1 MINKHQLKI
10 SLFFNN
16 ERGIKCY
23 NFLKKKDVT
32 INSIFVAKKKLN
44 KKIINYL
51 KKKKIKFKLVNN
63 LNLKKEI
70 INDIKKNN
78 TELNILCGFPYI
90 LRNKIFSLPKLG
102 TLNLHAGK
110 LPDFRG
116 ASPMVWQILKGR
128 KKIWLSIIKIGKGID
143 TGKIVLEKSF
153 KLKKNEN
160 VKDAHKKA
168 NSLYPKL
175 LWKSI
180 KIIRSKRKK
189 IKTQSFR
196 NINYY
201 KQRTEEDNQIKW
213 DKMNSIQIFNFVRA
227 ISKPYTG
234 AYTYLNK
241 FRKVRIFKCKI
252 VRTKYQ
258 LLNSGDFLKKNN
270 KIITKA
276 KNGFISFSTNSSF
289 PKSGKFQIL

>member
-1 MINKHQLKI
+1 MSNQNQINV

-16 ERGIKCY
+16 EKGIKCY
-23 NFLKKKDVT
+23 EFLKKKKIK
-32 INSIFVAKKKLN
+32 INSIFLAKKKLN

-63 LNLKKEI
+63 LNLNKEI

-78 TELNILCGFPYI
+78 TELNVLCGFPYI
-90 LRNKIFSLPKLG
+90 LRNKIFSLPRLG

-110 LPDFRG
+110 LPYFRG
-116 ASPMVWQILKGR
+116 ASPMVWQIIKGR

-143 TGKIVLEKSF
+143 TGKIVIEKSF
-153 KLKKNEN
+153 ELKKNEN

-168 NSLYPKL
+168 NNLYPEL

-180 KIIRSKRKK
+180 NIIRSKKK

-201 KQRTEEDNQIKW
+201 KQRTEEDNQIRW
-213 DKMNSIQIFNFVRA
+213 NEMNSTQIFNFVRA
-227 ISKPYTG
+227 ITKPYTG
-234 AYTYLNK
+234 AYTYINK
-241 FRKVRIFKCKI
+241 FSKVRIFKCKI
-252 VRTKYQ
+252 VRLKSQ
-258 LLNSGDFLKKNN
+258 LFNPGDFFKKNN
-270 KIITKA
+270 NIIVKA
-276 KNGFISFSTNSSF
+276 KSGFISFKINSLF
-289 PKSGKFQIL
+289 PKSGKFKIL